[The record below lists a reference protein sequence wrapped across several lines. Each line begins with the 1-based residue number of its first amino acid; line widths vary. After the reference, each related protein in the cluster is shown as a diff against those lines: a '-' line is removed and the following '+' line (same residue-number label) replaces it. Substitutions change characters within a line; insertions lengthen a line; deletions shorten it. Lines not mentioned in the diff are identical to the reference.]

1 MDLLKD
7 GDISSPCETE
17 KSEEQLN
24 SSQII
29 EKASFKEPEYL
40 ENAKEQAE
48 QNLLQNEGINDQEQ
62 SSLECEEINAQEQS
76 FLECEGINAQ
86 EQPAL
91 ENEETKEPSLTEEGQ
106 DKSLR
111 KKEKAGWISTAV
123 LALICIFVAFV
134 NFAWL
139 YCVKVEGDS
148 MNDTLQTGDYLVVD
162 KLAKIKRGNVIVFTG
177 SFAGSSEKAYI
188 KRVVAVEGD
197 TVRISNGNL
206 LLQKKGEHGFTKVEY
221 NGVKGETFYP
231 GALGDIYQATVP
243 EGYLFVLGDN
253 RENSKDSRLFGFI
266 PLDCVDGVVHD
277 YVIEGKDGFLGKISE
292 WVFKAREFVYIK
304 ILKRA
309 TV

>member
-48 QNLLQNEGINDQEQ
+48 QNLLQNEEINAQEQ
-62 SSLECEEINAQEQS
+62 SSLECE
-76 FLECEGINAQ
+76 GINVQ

-91 ENEETKEPSLTEEGQ
+91 ENEEIKEPSLAEEWQ

-231 GALGDIYQATVP
+231 GESGDITVP
-243 EGYLFVLGDN
+243 EGHLFVLGDN

-277 YVIEGKDGFLGKISE
+277 YVIENKDGFLGKISE

>member
-48 QNLLQNEGINDQEQ
+48 QNLLQNEE
-62 SSLECEEINAQEQS
+62 
-76 FLECEGINAQ
+76 INAQ

-91 ENEETKEPSLTEEGQ
+91 ESEEIKEPSLAEEGQ

-231 GALGDIYQATVP
+231 GESGDITVP
-243 EGYLFVLGDN
+243 EGHLFVLGDN

-277 YVIEGKDGFLGKISE
+277 YVIENKDGFLGKISE

>member
-29 EKASFKEPEYL
+29 EKASFKEPDYL

-48 QNLLQNEGINDQEQ
+48 QNLLQNEEINAQEQ
-62 SSLECEEINAQEQS
+62 SSLECE
-76 FLECEGINAQ
+76 GINVQ

-91 ENEETKEPSLTEEGQ
+91 ENEEIKEPSLAEEWQ

-231 GALGDIYQATVP
+231 GESGDITVP
-243 EGYLFVLGDN
+243 EGHLFVLGDN

-277 YVIEGKDGFLGKISE
+277 YVIENKDGFLGKISE

>member
-24 SSQII
+24 SSQIM

-48 QNLLQNEGINDQEQ
+48 QNLLQNEGINAQEQ
-62 SSLECEEINAQEQS
+62 SSLEYEE
-76 FLECEGINAQ
+76 INAQ

-91 ENEETKEPSLTEEGQ
+91 ENEEIKEPSLAEKAQ

-231 GALGDIYQATVP
+231 GALGDITVP
-243 EGYLFVLGDN
+243 EGHLFVLGDN

-277 YVIEGKDGFLGKISE
+277 YVIENKDGFLGKISE

>member
-48 QNLLQNEGINDQEQ
+48 QNLLQNEEINAQEQ
-62 SSLECEEINAQEQS
+62 SSLECEGINVQEQS
-76 FLECEGINAQ
+76 SLECEGINAQ

-91 ENEETKEPSLTEEGQ
+91 ENEEIKEPYLAEEAQ

-231 GALGDIYQATVP
+231 GESGDITVP
-243 EGYLFVLGDN
+243 EGHLFVLGDN

-277 YVIEGKDGFLGKISE
+277 YVIENKDGFLGKISE